1 MHRKEGQIMHWVK
14 KAREQRRL
22 NKLIADKKSSAFK
35 QGEQI
40 KINFNVQ
47 NLHSL

>member
-1 MHRKEGQIMHWVK
+1 MHRKEKQIMHAVY

-22 NKLIADKKSSAFK
+22 NRLIAEKKSRAFK

-47 NLHSL
+47 SLHN